1 MFQTLSFA
9 LTRACPLLLVLLLSA
24 PASASALP
32 RSLAMRA
39 ANAHA
44 TPSVRGVVVDS
55 VGQPIADVQVI
66 VNALNRVTRTN
77 DSGRF
82 VFAGLPAGAFH
93 LTALQLGFRPGHAD
107 IIIPVDGAD
116 ISVRIVMARG
126 TSVTQ
131 LASVQ
136 VTATPIGTDPR
147 DVAQSTTEVS
157 AAQLSRTLSGTVA
170 QTLANE
176 PGISVRYNG
185 PAASAPVIRGL
196 SGERVLVLQDGERA
210 GDLSATSPDHSVS
223 IDPLTAQR
231 IEIVRGPASLLYGNN
246 ALGGVVNVIS
256 NDLPTSI
263 PQHVDGYL
271 NASTESG
278 TPGGAVAGGIT
289 VPVTPTLALVARGG
303 ARRGNDLRMGEG
315 VTLPNSYFNNFS
327 GVGGLGYV
335 GSKGTAGLLY
345 RGYTFDYGL
354 PSADNDGAH
363 IEGRRHELSGRGDLS
378 APPALFTSLRVN
390 GSAQWYAHDE
400 IEQNGAIGTSF
411 KLTTQALDALGRT
424 RFGRVSG
431 AIGASG
437 TFRQYASTGEE
448 ALTPAAHSNGGGV
461 FVYEEVPLRA
471 GNEAHDHGPTL
482 QVGARYDVYAIQT
495 RSGDPKFG
503 APRSLNF
510 NNVSGSIGVNLPL
523 AEGISLGVSAARAF
537 RAPTVEELF
546 SNAFHAAVGT
556 FDVGNPNL
564 KSETNQGLDAIVRAQ
579 SERFTAQ
586 MSAYYNRIDNFI
598 VPSIVK
604 DTTVS
609 GSSVPL
615 NRFAQSD
622 ARLRGAEGRVE
633 LEVARHLVLGTMGD
647 IVRGDLVKGGPL
659 PYMPPARLG
668 ALARYDNQVVA
679 LDAEF
684 RHAFAQDRV
693 PAAAS
698 EGDPSAIATASYNLI
713 SLSATYSF
721 SLQGR
726 LNSVTLRAENLADEQ
741 YREASSRIK
750 NFAFNPGR
758 NIALVYRL
766 LF

>member
-1 MFQTLSFA
+1 MFQTLSFVP
-9 LTRACPLLLVLLLSA
+9 TRACPLLLALLLSA
-24 PASASALP
+24 PASASGAP
-32 RSLAMRA
+32 RSSATRA

-289 VPVTPTLALVARGG
+289 VPVTSALALVARGG
-303 ARRGNDLRMGEG
+303 ARRGNDLRTGEG
-315 VTLPNSYFNNFS
+315 GTLPNSYFNNFS

-345 RGYTFDYGL
+345 RGYTFDYG
-354 PSADNDGAH
+354 PH
-363 IEGRRHELSGRGDLS
+363 I
-378 APPALFTSLRVN
+378 LFTADPWAESLIRDLLGENELGFGFLYLNESSELEGVILVILDLNFYPCDSFDGGRVN
-390 GSAQWYAHDE
+390 
-400 IEQNGAIGTSF
+400 
-411 KLTTQALDALGRT
+411 
-424 RFGRVSG
+424 V
-431 AIGASG
+431 
-437 TFRQYASTGEE
+437 
-448 ALTPAAHSNGGGV
+448 
-461 FVYEEVPLRA
+461 
-471 GNEAHDHGPTL
+471 
-482 QVGARYDVYAIQT
+482 
-495 RSGDPKFG
+495 
-503 APRSLNF
+503 
-510 NNVSGSIGVNLPL
+510 
-523 AEGISLGVSAARAF
+523 
-537 RAPTVEELF
+537 
-546 SNAFHAAVGT
+546 AFH
-556 FDVGNPNL
+556 
-564 KSETNQGLDAIVRAQ
+564 
-579 SERFTAQ
+579 
-586 MSAYYNRIDNFI
+586 
-598 VPSIVK
+598 
-604 DTTVS
+604 
-609 GSSVPL
+609 
-615 NRFAQSD
+615 
-622 ARLRGAEGRVE
+622 
-633 LEVARHLVLGTMGD
+633 
-647 IVRGDLVKGGPL
+647 
-659 PYMPPARLG
+659 
-668 ALARYDNQVVA
+668 
-679 LDAEF
+679 
-684 RHAFAQDRV
+684 
-693 PAAAS
+693 
-698 EGDPSAIATASYNLI
+698 
-713 SLSATYSF
+713 
-721 SLQGR
+721 
-726 LNSVTLRAENLADEQ
+726 VTLL
-741 YREASSRIK
+741 
-750 NFAFNPGR
+750 
-758 NIALVYRL
+758 RL
-766 LF
+766 HRD